1 MGPSLLLILLVL
13 VQTADGFQSHSVSR
27 CLFNSTELKDSRYI
41 YSCIYNKVEFLRFD
55 SNIGLYVG
63 YTSFGMRQANK
74 LNNNP
79 VALSRRRAQ
88 KEVFCHHNSGVFY
101 RNVLNRS
108 VAPSVALSSVAPPA
122 GGHPA
127 MLTCS
132 VYGFFPKQIR
142 VTWRRDGQ
150 EVTSDVTSTAELPDG
165 AWLYQIHSSLEFRPR
180 SGERI
185 SCRVEHVSLKEP
197 LITDWDPSMPES
209 ERNKLAIGASGL
221 ILGLILSLAGFIY
234 YKRKV
239 KDLVP
244 VPTFESRS

>member
-1 MGPSLLLILLVL
+1 MTFYLLWLFMFKFCMFSFP
-13 VQTADGFQSHSVSR
+13 DGFQSHSVSR
-27 CLFNSTELKDSRYI
+27 CLFNSTELKDSWYI

-88 KEVFCHHNSGVFY
+88 KEAFCHHNSGVLK
-101 RNVLNRS
+101 RISNSPLPVP
-108 VAPSVALSSVAPPA
+108 VAPSVTLSSVAPPA
-122 GGHPA
+122 GGHPT

-150 EVTSDVTSTAELPDG
+150 EVISDVTSTAELPDG

-180 SGERI
+180 
-185 SCRVEHVSLKEP
+185 
-197 LITDWDPSMPES
+197 
-209 ERNKLAIGASGL
+209 
-221 ILGLILSLAGFIY
+221 
-234 YKRKV
+234 KV
-239 KDLVP
+239 KGQNQNQDTFRTRTWIGPEPGLV
-244 VPTFESRS
+244 